1 MSAGGYGYGGFTLG
15 GKTQARQRPQRPPDR
30 RRLLRV
36 YLMCRFKSLWAEMDG
51 MRIGHAQDAARYAL
65 LEAREDELRRLC
77 KAVSIDPDT
86 CDWVPLRSGSPSGV
100 VDSGA
105 TRR

>member
-15 GKTQARQRPQRPPDR
+15 GKAQVRQRPPRPPDR
-30 RRLLRV
+30 RSLLRA
-36 YLMCRFKSLWAEMDG
+36 YLFGRICALRDEMDG
-51 MRIGHAQDAARYAL
+51 MHIGHEQDAARYAL

>member
-15 GKTQARQRPQRPPDR
+15 GKSRAPTPRPPDR
-30 RRLLRV
+30 RSLLRA
-36 YLMCRFKSLWAEMDG
+36 YLFGRFCALRDEMDG
-51 MRIGHAQDAARYAL
+51 MHIGHEQDAARYAL

-77 KAVSIDPDT
+77 KSVSIDPDT

-100 VDSGA
+100 VDSGP

>member
-15 GKTQARQRPQRPPDR
+15 GKAPAKRRPPRPPDR
-30 RRLLRV
+30 RYLLRV

-51 MRIGHAQDAARYAL
+51 MHIGHGQDAARYAL

-77 KAVSIDPDT
+77 NAVSIDPDT

-100 VDSGA
+100 VDSGP